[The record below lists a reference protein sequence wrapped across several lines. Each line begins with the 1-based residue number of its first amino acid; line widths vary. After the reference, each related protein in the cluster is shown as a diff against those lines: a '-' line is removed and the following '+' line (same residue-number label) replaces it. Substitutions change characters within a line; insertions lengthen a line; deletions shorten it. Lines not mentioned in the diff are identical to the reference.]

1 MVTDIL
7 TDRAPKTTLDCA
19 SDRSSLRVA
28 TDRRCALS
36 AWSVPVAAP
45 ASAPRSVP
53 PGRGGC
59 RWPAAGAD
67 RRRTGADSGRSR
79 LLSGLRRP
87 WTALRSG
94 FAWLPGRRLRVR
106 AVRPGR
112 FSAWLAPLFRP
123 AVRLVL
129 QANAGFFWLGLASS
143 GAVSRLG
150 FTGILASLVEARQPP
165 TAAITLLC
173 DIGSVHKVIRLHFP
187 DGGDGCFSVSDATQV
202 STSRLEL
209 LMGP

>member
-36 AWSVPVAAP
+36 AWPAPLSAP

-67 RRRTGADSGRSR
+67 RRRTGADSARSGS
-79 LLSGLRRP
+79 LSALRRP

-106 AVRPGR
+106 AVRPGK
-112 FSAWLAPLFRP
+112 FSAWLALPFGP
-123 AVRLVL
+123 ASRLARGRVV
-129 QANAGFFWLGLASS
+129 QANAGFFWLGLAPS
-143 GAVSRLG
+143 GAISRLG
-150 FTGILASLVEARQPP
+150 LSGILASSVEA
-165 TAAITLLC
+165 
-173 DIGSVHKVIRLHFP
+173 
-187 DGGDGCFSVSDATQV
+187 
-202 STSRLEL
+202 
-209 LMGP
+209 